1 MDSRIAGSTCKKEE
15 CFPLFFCILIYTMV
29 ERVCPILLISVIL
42 EVTEL
47 CTVTILCI
55 HGIMW
60 LIFPALA
67 LNNDYV

>member
-1 MDSRIAGSTCKKEE
+1 
-15 CFPLFFCILIYTMV
+15 MV